1 MPDCH
6 TGDATA
12 PRRSS
17 SWAGGRTH
25 PAHCVTEASS
35 CTYWPATPT
44 RKRAGAADLSLKLT
58 DMVDTRAVASQLAKK
73 RTMNTQSGRPPR
85 RQGNSRFLT
94 FHSEASATRK
104 ELPCSD
110 LAQRRIYW
118 RRAVLVAPDW
128 CGG

>member
-58 DMVDTRAVASQLAKK
+58 DMVDTRAVASRSLSPEIANRK
-73 RTMNTQSGRPPR
+73 R
-85 RQGNSRFLT
+85 
-94 FHSEASATRK
+94 AT
-104 ELPCSD
+104 LM
-110 LAQRRIYW
+110 
-118 RRAVLVAPDW
+118 AVLYSSPTPGEQLSPGQFPHRTPQGLNPFHVESM
-128 CGG
+128 